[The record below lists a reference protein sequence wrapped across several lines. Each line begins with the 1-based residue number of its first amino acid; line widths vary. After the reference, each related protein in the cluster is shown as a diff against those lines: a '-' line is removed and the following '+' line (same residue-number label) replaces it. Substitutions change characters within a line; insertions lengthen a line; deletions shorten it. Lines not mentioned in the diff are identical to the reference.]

1 MKICLLGH
9 SGFIGTH
16 LLDGLR
22 LEHEIILSDF
32 RLDDRAGM
40 TAFFSRHTDFD
51 LIIHAAGAV
60 SGDPHSIMQT
70 NLWGT
75 FLLVE
80 SLKSQRKP
88 FSMVFF
94 SSGAVYG
101 DVATGHASLETDP
114 TFPID
119 FYGLSKKSAEDVLR
133 VAAAIQGF
141 GLNVLR
147 LPSTYGPSNV
157 KGVLS
162 RMIADAERTGEI
174 KIFGS
179 GQELRSFIDVRDVT
193 SVALHLIRVRWIGT
207 MNISSDECF
216 TTGEV
221 AHLVQKYIPA
231 RITYHPGSN
240 LLKRMVLDNSVM
252 KTVSGFDPSF
262 TLEGYLQGLP

>member
-9 SGFIGTH
+9 SGFIGTN
-16 LLDGLR
+16 LLVGLR
-22 LEHEIILSDF
+22 IGHQIILSDF

-40 TAFFSRHTDFD
+40 AAFFSRHADFD

-60 SGDPHSIMQT
+60 SGDAHSIMQS

-80 SLKSQRKP
+80 SLKSQIKP

-101 DVATGHASLETDP
+101 DVAAGHASLETDP
-114 TFPID
+114 LVPVD
-119 FYGLSKKSAEDVLR
+119 FYGSSKKSAEDLLR

-141 GLNVLR
+141 GLTVLR

-162 RMIADAERTGEI
+162 RMMADADRSDEI
-174 KIFGS
+174 KIFGR

-193 SVALHLIRVRWIGT
+193 SVALHLIGISWSGT
-207 MNISSDECF
+207 MNISSDEYF
-216 TTGEV
+216 TTEEL

-240 LLKRMVLDNSVM
+240 LLKRMMLDNSVM
-252 KTVSGFDPSF
+252 KTVTGLEPSF
-262 TLEGYLQGLP
+262 TLEGFLQGLP